1 MMANAH
7 AQVCFV
13 SCQTVRRVD
22 FGGVREAFH
31 VRPHLMPGRRRVF
44 LYIIAHTVASGVSF
58 CLGGREEE
66 LGVDAE
72 GKEYRVYVENL
83 CVLGVA
89 FCGGCTKK

>member
-58 CLGGREEE
+58 CFWG
-66 LGVDAE
+66 A
-72 GKEYRVYVENL
+72 
-83 CVLGVA
+83 
-89 FCGGCTKK
+89 

>member
-58 CLGGREEE
+58 CFGGVRRSWGLTQRGESIE
-66 LGVDAE
+66 
-72 GKEYRVYVENL
+72 YVEYI
-83 CVLGVA
+83 CVCLGVA
-89 FCGGCTKK
+89 LC

>member
-44 LYIIAHTVASGVSF
+44 LYIIAHNREWSVVLFGGVRSWG
-58 CLGGREEE
+58 LTQRGES
-66 LGVDAE
+66 
-72 GKEYRVYVENL
+72 RVYVEYI
-83 CVLGVA
+83 CVFVLGVA
-89 FCGGCTKK
+89 VCGGCTKK

>member
-1 MMANAH
+1 M
-7 AQVCFV
+7 

-44 LYIIAHTVASGVSF
+44 LYIIAHNREWSVVLF
-58 CLGGREEE
+58 GGREE

-72 GKEYRVYVENL
+72 GREYM
-83 CVLGVA
+83 
-89 FCGGCTKK
+89 